1 MCALVT
7 GVQTCALPI
16 SPQVLTAAQERAQI
30 QLTVLRQATNGGPAP
45 GRNAG
50 WRAARAPV
58 VAFIDDDC
66 TPEPGWVAA
75 LARAFARNDR
85 LGVAQGRTQAP
96 DGDRKSTPLNP
107 VTNAQLLFRLLLEI
121 KNK

>member
-66 TPEPGWVAA
+66 TPAPGWVAA
-75 LARAFARNDR
+75 LARAFARNEI
-85 LGVAQGRTQAP
+85 GRASRGERVCP
-96 DGDRKSTPLNP
+96 YG
-107 VTNAQLLFRLLLEI
+107 
-121 KNK
+121 